1 MENIKHF
8 HQIQRIILMKFIG
21 VFTFFFIILILS
33 AEDLKA
39 QNNIPEDFCV
49 TLEEQLLFDKINL
62 LREDYGKKAVEFSK
76 SLSYV
81 AKLHV
86 ADLLN
91 NHPDTSICNLSS
103 WSDKGEWTACCYNPY
118 VPNQDC
124 MWDKPK
130 ELTPYTYRGYE
141 LVGYF
146 EGTFTVDSV
155 INLWSDSKIV
165 LDMLLTEGNFKEKK
179 WICMGLSMNKNYVSV
194 WFGQRTDKMGEP
206 DLCAAESAFDPS
218 DTASLQP
225 NKDET
230 FYLIFGAFSDP
241 KDAREA
247 VKRYKKNGFEEA
259 GILKSGDLTRVF
271 LGKYDNLKEAM
282 FVKQQLSY
290 TYREAWIYKE

>member
-1 MENIKHF
+1 MRF
-8 HQIQRIILMKFIG
+8 TRFFA
-21 VFTFFFIILILS
+21 VFFLTLIFSAEYLS
-33 AEDLKA
+33 AQKV
-39 QNNIPEDFCV
+39 IPDEFCV
-49 TLEEQLLFDKINL
+49 SLEEQLLFDKLNL
-62 LREDYGKKAVEFSK
+62 LRKDYGKPAVDFSK

-86 ADLLN
+86 EDLLR
-91 NHPDTSICNLSS
+91 NHPDTSVCNLSS

-141 LVGYF
+141 LAGYF
-146 EGTFTVDSV
+146 EGSFTVDSV
-155 INLWSDSKIV
+155 INLWSNSKAV

-179 WICMGLSMNKNYVSV
+179 WICMGLSMNQDYVSV
-194 WFGQRTDKMGEP
+194 WFGQRADKMGEP
-206 DLCAAESAFDPS
+206 DICTSEIAAVKADS
-218 DTASLQP
+218 TALKPKSG
-225 NKDET
+225 ET

-241 KDAREA
+241 KDAKEA

-259 GILKSGDLTRVF
+259 GILKSEELTRVY

-282 FVKQQLSY
+282 FAKQQLSY
-290 TYREAWIYKE
+290 TYREAWIFKE